1 MLHRRLNRRNGVT
14 IAANPVR
21 RWLVTSCAGK
31 LSDQCRVPC
40 PASGPGGPPMIDT
53 RLYRWLRPLLRRRR
67 RGLRAPEEFR
77 PRGTS
82 SKISRLS
89 TRYDAE
95 VDAALGRL
103 WPKAR
108 VYHDREFTR
117 DRADFLLVVRG
128 RGVMIETKVKS
139 DPGLFRGSTLPP
151 LLDRLQRDGRRL
163 VVLLNQ

>member
-1 MLHRRLNRRNGVT
+1 MN
-14 IAANPVR
+14 
-21 RWLVTSCAGK
+21 
-31 LSDQCRVPC
+31 
-40 PASGPGGPPMIDT
+40 DT
-53 RLYRWLRPLLRRRR
+53 RLHRLLMTVLGRRRR
-67 RGLRAPEEFR
+67 SARDSLR

-82 SKISRLS
+82 RVSRLAAQ
-89 TRYDAE
+89 YDAD
-95 VDAALGRL
+95 VDDALRRL

-108 VYHDREFTR
+108 IYHDREFTR

-163 VVLLNQ
+163 VVLLNQGDPTPARELVAAKLGDKARVVVWHGPMDDAELRTAVEDLVQIESRHG

>member
-1 MLHRRLNRRNGVT
+1 
-14 IAANPVR
+14 
-21 RWLVTSCAGK
+21 
-31 LSDQCRVPC
+31 
-40 PASGPGGPPMIDT
+40 MIDT
-53 RLYRWLRPLLRRRR
+53 RFRRWFLPLLGRRR
-67 RGLRAPEEFR
+67 RGRRAPEELR

-82 SKISRLS
+82 SRVSRLS
-89 TRYDAE
+89 ARYDAE
-95 VDAALGRL
+95 VDLALQRL

-139 DPGLFRGSTLPP
+139 DPGLFHGSTLPP

-163 VVLLNQ
+163 VVLLNQGDPAPARELVASKLGDKARVIVWSGPADDAELHAAVEALIRIESRHA